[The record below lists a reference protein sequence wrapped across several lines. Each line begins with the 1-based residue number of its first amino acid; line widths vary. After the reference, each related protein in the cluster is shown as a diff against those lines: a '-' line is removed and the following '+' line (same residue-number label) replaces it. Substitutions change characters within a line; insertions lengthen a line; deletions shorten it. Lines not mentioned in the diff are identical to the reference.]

1 MENQKVINLLDKI
14 DTNSKHFATK
24 KWHIINDE
32 NNTNYGVNKDTGAE
46 NPDTI
51 KYDTRVLKPNLCDY
65 AEAYILIDGTIM
77 VTAADANTRLA
88 LKNCAPFTKC
98 NLEINDEHVDT
109 AENLDITTPMYN
121 LIEYS
126 DNYQDSSATLYQYK
140 RDEPPEDDAV
150 ADLTADNSSSLK
162 CKIRLLGNPVVAN
175 NIARINVKVVVPLKY
190 LSNFFRSLEIPLI
203 NCKIKLNLTWKKECM
218 LSADDGNAVFIINDT
233 KMCVPVVTMSKE
245 DNKDFIEQ
253 QNKGFQR
260 SIYWNEYKT
269 KEINENTDAN
279 VFKYINLDP
288 SFQGVNRLFV
298 MAYNRANGQP
308 TRNGQQKYYLPRI
321 DLENYIVIIDGRNF
335 YDNPF
340 ESDIEK
346 YRELKN
352 VMIGKGKDYTTGPLF
367 DSNYFNKHYKLVTV
381 DLSKQKE
388 LDADPTAIQQ
398 VEFKYMLGTNSTI
411 YWVLEKSKET
421 ILDF

>member
-1 MENQKVINLLDKI
+1 MENQKIINLLDKI
-14 DTNSKHFATK
+14 NTDSKQFATK
-24 KWHIINDE
+24 KWYIINDE
-32 NNTNYGVNKDTGAE
+32 NDTNYGVNKDTGAD

-51 KYDTRVLKPNLCDY
+51 KYDTRVLKPNLCEY
-65 AEAYILIDGTIM
+65 AEAYILIDVTIR
-77 VTAADANTRLA
+77 AAAANANTRLA
-88 LKNCAPFTKC
+88 LKDCAPFTKC

-109 AENLDITTPMYN
+109 AEYLDITMTMYN

-126 DNYQDSSATLYQYK
+126 DNYQDSSATIYQYK

-150 ADLTADNSSSLK
+150 ADLTVDNSSSFK
-162 CKIRLLGNPVVAN
+162 DKVSLLRNPVLDG
-175 NIARINVKVVVPLKY
+175 NITKRSVKVVVPLKY
-190 LSNFFRSLEIPLI
+190 LSNLFRSLEIPLI
-203 NCKIKLNLTWKKECM
+203 NCTIKLNFSWKKECA
-218 LSADDGNAVFIINDT
+218 LSTDAGNAVFIIIDT
-233 KMCVPVVTMSKE
+233 KMYVPVVTLSKE

-269 KEINENTDAN
+269 KEISENADAN

-321 DLENYIVIIDGRNF
+321 DLEKYNVIIDGRNF
-335 YDNPF
+335 YDNPI

-346 YRELKN
+346 YRELKK
-352 VMIGKGKDYTTGPLF
+352 VMIGKGEDYTTRSFLDF
-367 DSNYFNKHYKLVTV
+367 NYFDKHYKLVAV

-388 LDADPTAIQQ
+388 LDPDPRAIQQ
-398 VEFKYMLGTNSTI
+398 IESKYM
-411 YWVLEKSKET
+411 
-421 ILDF
+421 